1 MTWKR
6 RGVTSAGPINYPR
19 VINSRPPLQV
29 THMAVPEGERL
40 RKLLALRTA
49 QGGLNA
55 SDEKELK
62 SLRRR
67 LEMEV
72 LENADVVC
80 STCVGAGD
88 PRLSNFR
95 FQHVSGTGACESP
108 HEWAVGVREGL
119 ARASSSKHSLPR
131 ATGPPIRPKPSGK
144 GYGRLCVL

>member
-1 MTWKR
+1 LFN
-6 RGVTSAGPINYPR
+6 P
-19 VINSRPPLQV
+19 QV

-40 RKLLALRTA
+40 RKLLALRGA

-80 STCVGAGD
+80 TTCVGAGD
-88 PRLSNFR
+88 PRLSHFR
-95 FQHVSGTGACESP
+95 FQHVS
-108 HEWAVGVREGL
+108 
-119 ARASSSKHSLPR
+119 RAPR
-131 ATGPPIRPKPSGK
+131 S
-144 GYGRLCVL
+144 